1 MPIEACFKL
10 EKFVEKC
17 PSNLSGADFY
27 ALTNRARQHALK
39 RLIRTSQTE
48 TIKTIKNTSSCLTV
62 EDFDQSLIDFQPT
75 LSEKA
80 FLEYEKYF
88 EKYSGTIKK

>member
-1 MPIEACFKL
+1 MDDFIN
-10 EKFVEKC
+10 KC

-39 RLIRTSQTE
+39 RLIRISE
-48 TIKTIKNTSSCLTV
+48 TQSTHELDDNEYSLNE
-62 EDFDQSLIDFQPT
+62 EDFEYSLVGFQPT
-75 LSEKA
+75 LNEQA

-88 EKYSGTIKK
+88 KKYSANNK